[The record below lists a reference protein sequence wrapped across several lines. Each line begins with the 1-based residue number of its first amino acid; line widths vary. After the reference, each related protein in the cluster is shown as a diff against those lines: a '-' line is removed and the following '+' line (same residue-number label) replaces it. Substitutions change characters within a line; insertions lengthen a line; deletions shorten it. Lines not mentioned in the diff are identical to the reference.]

1 MNKFLVVVIMLL
13 NLNGAVGQT
22 ASLNRGLIAYYPFN
36 ENANDQA
43 GINHGNISGARIT
56 TLRCDDYAYEF
67 DGVNDFIDCGN
78 DPSLNQNFYGF
89 TISAWINPAYIGNNE
104 FGTIVAK
111 WGFDPSLDHFGLW
124 INENYKIVAAVGDMN
139 VMENGIFSNTMLQ
152 VGEWYHIVATWSR
165 NRRMAIY
172 INGTMETKGMQT
184 GNGINMNSTVN
195 LRLGQ
200 QEGRFKRPYK
210 GLIDEVRLY
219 GRSLSPAEVKALY
232 DFDKSACEKI
242 YIQGN
247 VYDKKTGKPVSAE
260 VIFENLTTGDQ
271 FKKIATKGSDCSY
284 QLTLPIGYRLGMYAE
299 AKEYLS
305 ITDNVDTRKMYTNQT
320 IIRDLYVVPL
330 QVGESLRMNNLFFDT
345 GKSDLRSESF
355 AELNRLLKLFD
366 LFPKLKI
373 EISGHTDSVGSD
385 LDNQQLSEDRASAV
399 RQYLLSRRIESEN
412 VIAKGFGEKVPV
424 ATNDTPDG
432 RQQNRRV
439 EFKILSK

>member
-1 MNKFLVVVIMLL
+1 MFTTNLL
-13 NLNGAVGQT
+13 IAQT
-22 ASLNRGLIAYYPFN
+22 VSLNRGLIAYYPFN
-36 ENANDQA
+36 ENAEDQA
-43 GINHGNISGARIT
+43 GINHGEISGARIT

-78 DPSLNQNFYGF
+78 HPSLNQNFMGF

-111 WGFDPSLDHFGLW
+111 WGFDPSIDHFGLW
-124 INENYKIVAAVGDMN
+124 INENYKIVAAIGDMN
-139 VMENGIFSNTMLQ
+139 VMENGVFSNTMLQ
-152 VGEWYHIVATWSR
+152 VGEWVQVVVTWSR

-172 INGTMETKGMQT
+172 INGEMETKGMQT
-184 GNGINMNSTVN
+184 GNGINLNSNVN
-195 LRLGQ
+195 LRIGQ

-219 GRSLSPAEVKALY
+219 GRTLSPTEVKALY
-232 DFDKSACEKI
+232 DFDKSACEKV

-247 VYDKKTGKPVSAE
+247 VYDKKTGKPVTSE
-260 VIFENLTTGDQ
+260 VVFEDLTTGDQ
-271 FKKIATKGSDCSY
+271 FKRIATKGTDCSY
-284 QLTLPIGYRLGMYAE
+284 HLTLPIGYRLGMYAE
-299 AKEYLS
+299 AKEYMS

-320 IIRDLYVVPL
+320 IVRDLYVVPL
-330 QVGESLRMNNLFFDT
+330 EVGESLRMNNLFFDT

-355 AELNRLLKLFD
+355 AELKRLIKLFE
-366 LFPKLKI
+366 LFPNLKI

-385 LDNQQLSEDRASAV
+385 HNNKQLSEDRASAV
-399 RQYLLSRRIESEN
+399 RNYLLGRNIRSDHVISKGLGEN
-412 VIAKGFGEKVPV
+412 MPV
-424 ATNDTPDG
+424 ATNDTADG